1 MLIKTLKKQFTQFM
15 KEQNSIKNINSLIK
29 YMDKNYNKLSLE
41 DNISA
46 LNKFE
51 ELETNEINQK
61 IKLYD
66 FLDYIIINQNNLKD
80 TLLMKTMLRLMI
92 ANNLYDFSYWKM
104 IQENLIKN
112 NMICNLKEDYLDYL
126 RSFSL
131 AEFSDDSIWNI
142 FEEFFLEKYFI
153 FNLEETKQIAISFA
167 IIKKGSD
174 QFWEKAFEL
183 LEEDEDSMEIDFNL
197 NFSIHLLNY
206 LNALNL
212 KNSDKNKIS
221 QDLTRINLF
230 VEFINESI
238 NYINAFIKDYEYDTK
253 KVIYSSFKDFH
264 RAHFTYKLC
273 ETYNIKDDSL
283 QFFIEEL
290 EKLFSNYISKNY
302 KKLKENDIEG
312 ISKILGY
319 FNSTNSTKIHL
330 FDFNKYEFV
339 MEKDIHGNN
348 KGYLIE
354 RSNEKLYEENLKKLK
369 IFRQNLILAFKNNIN
384 DFTNAK
390 EILNFFNFFML
401 NEIEKK
407 DIEELLNN
415 EKILEIIID
424 EFHLLKIE
432 DILSLAKFMKFY
444 LIEYPRLWIFLQ
456 NFVRSYFVNND
467 YDHIIDINNKK
478 SISNEKIHNFEKDLN
493 LIKEFEDIFD
503 DENLRL
509 EDNVLLQFVYF
520 LRNKKDDLIIKESY
534 IFGSKI
540 DMI

>member
-1 MLIKTLKKQFTQFM
+1 MLIKILKKDFSQFIKDQS
-15 KEQNSIKNINSLIK
+15 SIKNINTLIK
-29 YMDKNYNKLSLE
+29 YMDKKHKILTLE
-41 DNISA
+41 ENISA

-66 FLDYIIINQNNLKD
+66 FLDFIIINQNNLKD
-80 TLLMKTMLRLMI
+80 SLLMKTILRLMI

-112 NMICNLKEDYLDYL
+112 NMICNEKEDYLDYL

-131 AEFSDDSIWNI
+131 AEFKEDSIWNI

-153 FNLEETKQIAISFA
+153 FNLEETKQISISFA

-206 LNALNL
+206 LNALKLDNP
-212 KNSDKNKIS
+212 KKNKKNQS
-221 QDLTRINLF
+221 LSRIDIF

-253 KVIYSSFKDFH
+253 KVVYSSFKDFH

-273 ETYNIKDDSL
+273 DTYSIKDDSL

-290 EKLFSNYISKNY
+290 EKLFSKYISKNY

-319 FNSTNSTKIHL
+319 FNTINSSKIFL
-330 FDFNKYEFV
+330 FDFNKYEFI
-339 MEKDIHGNN
+339 MEKDHLNIN

-354 RSNEKLYEENLKKLK
+354 NSKEDLYQENLKKLK
-369 IFRQNLILAFKNNIN
+369 IFRQNLILVFKNNIN
-384 DFTNAK
+384 DFSNAN

-401 NEIEKK
+401 NEIDKK

-415 EKILEIIID
+415 EKIWEIVIE

-444 LIEYPRLWIFLQ
+444 LVEYPRLWIFLQ
-456 NFVRSYFVNND
+456 NFIRSYFVNND
-467 YDHIIDINNKK
+467 DDYVIDFNDEF
-478 SISNEKIHNFEKDLN
+478 ISNERKLNFEKDLN

-503 DENLRL
+503 DENLRK
-509 EDNVLLQFVYF
+509 EDNVLLQFIYF
-520 LRNKKDDLIIKESY
+520 LRNKKDDMIVKESY
-534 IFGSKI
+534 ICGIKN